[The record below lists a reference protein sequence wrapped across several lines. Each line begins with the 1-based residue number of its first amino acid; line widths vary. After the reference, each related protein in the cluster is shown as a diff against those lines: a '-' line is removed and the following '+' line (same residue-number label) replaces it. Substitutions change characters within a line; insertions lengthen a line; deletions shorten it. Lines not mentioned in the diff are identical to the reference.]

1 MSVANK
7 VEQFSKDSD
16 LAHKIIHG
24 ARGESVITEGGEVPT
39 YATAMANLQEVPE
52 RISALEDAQRGG
64 RIGRSSWT
72 EALEKGPYA
81 VDTLI
86 EIPATLDAGSHVDPV
101 KPGGQ
106 VVPNAGLF
114 IQRPSGI
121 EFLSSDALASK
132 ADRRA
137 VDAMIHVFEAHPDV
151 RAALLFGDERW
162 RSWVEVGSDGQPTD
176 YARDL
181 MLPKLAPPLSLQV
194 QQDMGY
200 NVRSGDPDTSVALCY
215 ADGYVALQ
223 LDRDGQ
229 PVGDRPRASLF
240 PAVAWGDSTTYGAD
254 ISDPWTDRW
263 SRVLEKRIGKQIM
276 NMGVSG
282 ERSDEIQFRAGS
294 NAILATVV
302 GGIVAASGTTT
313 ITLDGTDPLRAST
326 SEHQVVAICEDGT
339 RIDGKL
345 RASGSTRFFIRA
357 FDGAAVPTGK
367 LRLVCS
373 TGVRLRGQL
382 SFLGQGINDEPLI
395 LSGERSVEA
404 VKGWYSAHIEAL
416 SPFKPTYVIWG
427 LLDRGPSEGPG
438 TEIGQYIRAVETW
451 LFTRFGAS
459 FAPVRQ
465 FLASAYAFDVA
476 KRISPTFTATAE
488 DLVAVAAGTVPA
500 AFRATAGSVH
510 LNPIGHQLQA
520 WFLHQHL
527 IARGII

>member
-7 VEQFSKDSD
+7 VEQFTKDSD
-16 LAHKIIHG
+16 LAHRIIHG
-24 ARGESVITEGGEVPT
+24 ARGESVATEGGEVPT
-39 YATAMANLQEVPE
+39 YATALAQLQEVPE
-52 RISALEDAQRGG
+52 RLNALEDAQRGG
-64 RIGRSSWT
+64 RIGRSSWA
-72 EALEKGPYA
+72 EALDKGPYP
-81 VDTLI
+81 VDALI
-86 EIPATLDAGSHVDPV
+86 EIPLSLDAGSHVDPV

-114 IQRPSGI
+114 IQRAGGI
-121 EFLSSDALASK
+121 EFLSADSLASK
-132 ADRRA
+132 ADRKA
-137 VDAMIHVFEAHPDV
+137 VDAMIHVFEAHADV
-151 RAALLFGDERW
+151 RASLLFGDERW
-162 RSWVEVGSDGQPTD
+162 RSWVEVGADGQPTD

-194 QQDMGY
+194 QQDIGY
-200 NVRSGDPDTSVALCY
+200 NVRSGDAETSLALCY

-229 PVGDRPRASLF
+229 PVADHPRVSLF

-254 ISDPWTDRW
+254 IADPWTDRW
-263 SRVLEKRIGKQIM
+263 TRVLEKRIGKQIV

-302 GGIVAASGTTT
+302 GGMVAASGTTT
-313 ITLDGTDPLRAST
+313 VTLDSTDPLRAST

-345 RASGSTRFFIRA
+345 RASGSSRIFTRA
-357 FDGAAVPTGK
+357 FDGAAVATGK
-367 LRLVCS
+367 LRFVCS
-373 TGVRLRGQL
+373 TGARLRGQL

-404 VKGWYSAHIEAL
+404 VKGWYSAHVEAL
-416 SPFKPTYVIWG
+416 TPFKPTYVVWG
-427 LLDRGPSEGPG
+427 LLDRGPSEGAG

-465 FLASAYAFDVA
+465 FLASAYALDVA
-476 KRISPTFTATAE
+476 KRISASFAATA
-488 DLVAVAAGTVPA
+488 DDVAAVAAGTVPA
-500 AFRATAGSVH
+500 SFRAAAGSVH
-510 LNPIGHQLQA
+510 LNPLGHQLQA

-527 IARGII
+527 IARGIV